1 MWNKETRLTV
11 AHWFSTYAREVSLLV
26 RHHPEKTIYI
36 LVYSAPGS
44 GSYVYLKAEVGIPL
58 MSSANR

>member
-1 MWNKETRLTV
+1 MGNKETRLTV

-36 LVYSAPGS
+36 LMYSAAGS
-44 GSYVYLKAEVGIPL
+44 GSYVYLKIL
-58 MSSANR
+58 SSEF